1 MSNTASNKFAVEI
14 AVDIDQ
20 WVANYGTEASEV
32 AADSETYLAHVIEE
46 SVKHWMETSGNS
58 GTVKVTHRKR

>member
-14 AVDIDQ
+14 AVDIDT
-20 WVANYGTEASEV
+20 WVANYGTEAGEV
-32 AADSETYLAHVIEE
+32 AADAKTYIAYVIEE

-58 GTVKVTHRKR
+58 GTVKVAHRKR